1 MSVYTTQ
8 ICAFAPNHM
17 VTEKGS
23 VKMNHSSS
31 SSKNTRSP
39 PAVHIMLTHEPYGC
53 MKQVICICVNLKKVN
68 FFLFFFLQNP
78 EVRKSRK
85 FITCKKG
92 WNVITSK
99 VYRFP
104 THTLSLVGLTQ
115 MKSIII
121 IVKETVEQLTHLLHH
136 PNRQQPLHPYR

>member
-1 MSVYTTQ
+1 
-8 ICAFAPNHM
+8 M

-39 PAVHIMLTHEPYGC
+39 PAVHIMLTHDPYGC

-68 FFLFFFLQNP
+68 FFLFFFLTKPRSKKKQ
-78 EVRKSRK
+78 EVHNLQ
-85 FITCKKG
+85 KG

-121 IVKETVEQLTHLLHH
+121 IVKETVEQFTHPIH